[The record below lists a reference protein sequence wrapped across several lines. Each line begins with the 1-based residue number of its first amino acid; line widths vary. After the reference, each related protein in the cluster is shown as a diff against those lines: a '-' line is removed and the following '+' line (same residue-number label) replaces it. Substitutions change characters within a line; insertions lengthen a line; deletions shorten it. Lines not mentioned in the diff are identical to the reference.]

1 MTDNA
6 QRLFQT
12 FTEIGIIHQLSQ
24 AALKQALPDGMT
36 NAQFDVLNHLSRRP
50 GPHAPSQMA
59 SAFQLTKGAMT
70 HTLGLLQKNGWVR
83 IEGHPTDGRGKQVS
97 ITQNGTHAYVDAQIR
112 IAGMTSELLKETQE
126 IDMDALN
133 KSLAKIRIFMDAAR
147 N

>member
-1 MTDNA
+1 MTDDA

-24 AALKQALPDGMT
+24 VALKQVLPDGMT

-50 GPHAPSQMA
+50 SPHAPSQMA

-70 HTLGLLQKNGWVR
+70 HTLGLLQKNGWVKV
-83 IEGHPTDGRGKQVS
+83 GNHPTDGRGKQVN
-97 ITQNGTHAYVDAQIR
+97 ITQEGSDAYVDAQTR
-112 IAGMTSELLKETQE
+112 IAGMTTELLKVTQA

-133 KSLAKIRIFMDAAR
+133 ENLAKIRIFMDAAR
-147 N
+147 D